1 RGGQMSVHAVVLG
14 TALVAEN
21 TASVL
26 CLHVHY
32 TVAFPHSL
40 GTVCGTQCPLSEP
53 PHSHTHTHTHTH
65 TYTHTHTL
73 YVHTYMFTHTH
84 THTHTNTYTKLTK
97 KPRPATTKAG
107 NQS

>member
-40 GTVCGTQCPLSEP
+40 GTVCGTQCPLSAP
-53 PHSHTHTHTHTH
+53 PHSHTHTHTHT
-65 TYTHTHTL
+65 YTHTMCTHIYCGAARALTGKRKL
-73 YVHTYMFTHTH
+73 REKARGCFTSNSTS
-84 THTHTNTYTKLTK
+84 
-97 KPRPATTKAG
+97 AD
-107 NQS
+107 S